1 MMYGGPRDGGRIDV
15 WVSPIAG
22 GTPRM
27 LVPDAE
33 SPAAVAAVAP
43 AGPVHPR
50 RLSRPLNRRRA
61 CHTRR
66 RPTPAACWPT

>member
-43 AGPVHPR
+43 AAP
-50 RLSRPLNRRRA
+50 S
-61 CHTRR
+61 
-66 RPTPAACWPT
+66 TPAG